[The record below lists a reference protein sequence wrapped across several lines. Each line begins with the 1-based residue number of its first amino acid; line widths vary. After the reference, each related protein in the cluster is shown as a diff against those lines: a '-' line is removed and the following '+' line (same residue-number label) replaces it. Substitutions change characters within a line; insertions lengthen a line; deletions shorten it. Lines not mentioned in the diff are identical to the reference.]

1 MSQITSATSIPPL
14 DNPAMTGVSLAV
26 VESDRIVH
34 LGSNLVDRNTSHQP
48 TVPAHRIH
56 YFDWLRA
63 LAVFGVVAYHALLP
77 FARDTWSIANDQ
89 QSATLLALLY
99 VLESF
104 GLAILFLIAGAG
116 VRFALQRRTM
126 RMFLAERGKRLL
138 VPFVV
143 GTLVVVPATSYII
156 VLHLGTFSG
165 PFLAFL
171 AVFPRNVW
179 ANIVANV
186 GLSPEILTYVGM
198 HLWFLAWL
206 FICSALAL
214 PIFALLSSSAGR
226 TFVDLLGRLVRW
238 RGVVLLLG
246 VPLAVPRIILSGLP
260 PAYSGWSL
268 EAFVWYGI
276 VFVVGYVLYSDD
288 RMIAAVR
295 RDLWL
300 ALVVAVLGS
309 YAFMSPGFV
318 WRMLPQTYGSFPF
331 WMGLMGIT
339 GWAWTLTILGVGI
352 RAGFMQRPLPPL
364 ASEAALPA
372 YVLHFPIV
380 IGISALVVEW
390 SLGFGAKILINAL
403 LGVGVTLLVVFA
415 ALRFPLLRPLL
426 GLRRPLRAATG
437 GVDRERVW
445 AG

>member
-1 MSQITSATSIPPL
+1 MSQTTSATSIPPL
-14 DNPAMTGVSLAV
+14 DNHAMTGVSLAV
-26 VESDRIVH
+26 VESDRMVH
-34 LGSNLVDRNTSHQP
+34 PRGNVVDRDASHQA
-48 TVPAHRIH
+48 TVPAPRIH

-63 LAVFGVVAYHALLP
+63 IAVLGVVAYHALLP

-116 VRFALQRRTM
+116 VRFALQRRSM
-126 RMFLAERGKRLL
+126 LAFVVERVKRLL
-138 VPFVV
+138 VPFAV
-143 GTLVVVPATSYII
+143 GAITLVPFTGYII
-156 VLHLGTFSG
+156 GLHLGTVSESYLSY
-165 PFLAFL
+165 LADY
-171 AVFPRNVW
+171 PRIVW
-179 ANIVANV
+179 VNNIVPT
-186 GLSPEILTYVGM
+186 GLSPEIFTIVGM

-246 VPLAVPRIILSGLP
+246 VPLAVPRIILSALP

-295 RDLWL
+295 RDLWP
-300 ALVVAVLGS
+300 ALIVAVLGS

-318 WRMLPQTYGSFPF
+318 WRMLPQSYGSLPF

-339 GWAWTLTILGVGI
+339 GWAWALAILGVGM

-415 ALRFPLLRPLL
+415 ALRFPPLRPLL
-426 GLRRPLRAATG
+426 GLRRSRRAATG